1 MDEKWTKKSRPSNAG
16 AGFFVGLSEQRLLLH
31 RVRCAGF
38 RASSSTGGGTGSA
51 SSGGAFFRASSGTG
65 SGALGDFHHF
75 AIFRGVLRCISRFGS
90 VGTSSGA
97 SGGTGSSTG
106 SGTSGGTGSSAI
118 FRSISGFGRISSR
131 CRSGRR
137 RFGFGRF
144 SFGGRCRGGFVT
156 ASGDADRQQG
166 GEDERIF
173 HSSLIPSKENIGL

>member
-1 MDEKWTKKSRPSNAG
+1 MDEKWTKKKPALKNAG
-16 AGFFVGLSEQRLLLH
+16 AGFLVGLSEQRLLLH

-65 SGALGDFHHF
+65 SGALGDFHYF
-75 AIFRGVLRCISRFGS
+75 AVFRGVLRCISRFGS

-106 SGTSGGTGSSAI
+106 GGTSGGAGGSAI
-118 FRSISGFGRISSR
+118 FRCISRFSGIGSR
-131 CRSGRR
+131 CCSGRR

-144 SFGGRCRGGFVT
+144 SFGGRRRSGFIT
-156 ASGDADRQQG
+156 ASGDADGQQG
-166 GEDERIF
+166 GEDE
-173 HSSLIPSKENIGL
+173 